1 MSTPSPLPA
10 ADPVVDPPTSAKPP
24 SDWPIRV
31 LALIPL
37 AGILFLWSD
46 YHLGIGTSQPVAVAG
61 IAAALPFA
69 IGILPYLLDKAD
81 DEALRTRLRA
91 TIAQRLTWRA
101 IVIAYLL
108 FGAVMLTWTS
118 VLVLAEDGSRLGRV
132 TLKALDGGS
141 ATLHVETPTD
151 KDKPARF
158 ILPITPFGRPYRLE
172 VEGFVPK
179 TIEAWPILGVR
190 VRPGIDLRRSP
201 SVLLRLSEIAMGSWK
216 DEGGAD
222 LRVVSVGMRGEEA
235 LIASTRTPANAFF
248 LGRAQPVPA
257 DWATTWKTEL
267 QSRAVND
274 QLAARQILEWRQSV
288 VLPLSTGVEPG
299 QSLRVTLTNAQRHVF
314 ASSEFFVGKDE
325 LQDQLIGDIE

>member
-1 MSTPSPLPA
+1 MPDPA
-10 ADPVVDPPTSAKPP
+10 PPPTADPPSATAPP
-24 SDWPIRV
+24 SGDWPVRV

-69 IGILPYLLDKAD
+69 IGILPYFLDEADDKA
-81 DEALRTRLRA
+81 LRARLRGG
-91 TIAQRLTWRA
+91 IARRLTWRA
-101 IVIAYLL
+101 IAVAYLL

-141 ATLHVETPTD
+141 ATEHVQVPTD
-151 KDKPARF
+151 KAAPARF
-158 ILPITPFGRPYRLE
+158 ILPVTPFGRPYRLE
-172 VEGFVPK
+172 VEGFVPQ
-179 TIEAWPILGVR
+179 TIEVWPILGVR

-201 SVLLRLSEIAMGSWK
+201 SVLLRLSAIAMGSWK
-216 DEGGAD
+216 DVGGAE
-222 LRVVSVGMRGEEA
+222 LRVVAVGVRGEETP
-235 LIASTRTPANAFF
+235 LASTRTPADALF

-257 DWATTWKTEL
+257 DWPATWRTEL
-267 QSRAVND
+267 QSRAVSD
-274 QLAARQILEWRQSV
+274 TLAARQILAWRQV
-288 VLPLSTGVEPG
+288 AVLPVSTGVAPG
-299 QSLRVTLTNAQRHVF
+299 QSLRVTLTNDQQHVV
-314 ASSEFFVGKDE
+314 ARSEFLVGKDE